1 MKERPERSRQRDTR
15 GAYEKLEKAYR
26 ELKETNLE
34 MIFRLALLAEYRDIT
49 TGVHLVRIAD
59 YSAVIAEGL
68 GLPAREIETIRHA
81 SPMHDV
87 GKIMLPDNI
96 LKKQGKLT
104 PEEMEIVR
112 KHPEAGAN
120 VFKNAK
126 SPIMKAC
133 GIIALT
139 HHEKFDGSGY
149 PKGLKGEEIPL
160 YGRIVCLADF
170 FEAFSSKRPYKKA
183 RSFEESVSAVMEG
196 AGKHFDP
203 SVVMAFVRNKE
214 KIRGI
219 WEANRDIADFLESA
233 GLMEEPFA

>member
-1 MKERPERSRQRDTR
+1 MKEKPKRSHQ
-15 GAYEKLEKAYR
+15 GEIQAAYEKLEKAYR
-26 ELKETNLE
+26 ELKEANLE
-34 MIFRLALLAEYRDIT
+34 MVFRLALMAEHRDIS

-68 GLPAREIETIRHA
+68 GLPEREVEIIRHA
-81 SPMHDV
+81 SPMHDA

-96 LKKQGKLT
+96 LKKKGKLT
-104 PEEMEIVR
+104 HEEMEIVK
-112 KHPEAGAN
+112 KHPAAGADI
-120 VFKNAK
+120 FKNAK

-139 HHEKFDGSGY
+139 HHERFDGSGY
-149 PKGLKGEEIPL
+149 PRGLKGEEIPL

-170 FEAFSSKRPYKKA
+170 FDAFSSKRPYKEA
-183 RSFEESVSAVMEG
+183 RSFDESVAAVMEG

-203 SVVMAFVRNKE
+203 AVVMAFVRNKE

-233 GLMEEPFA
+233 GLMKEPFA